1 MQKKIGDKEDAH
13 GCLIITDNQIA
24 GRGRRGRS
32 WSIQKGED
40 IACSLVLKPQLE
52 AKEAS
57 MLTLI
62 AAMAVQKGISYTLSE
77 CQKDI
82 ESLDILNKNIQIKWP
97 NDIVYNKKKVCGIL
111 TEMNADMD
119 GISYVIIGIG
129 INVNK
134 IGIPEELKHMATSI
148 KIESGITIH
157 RAKLVSYIMEQF
169 EHLYDVFMETK
180 DFSRLKKDYE
190 SYLVN
195 YANEVVVLHPKES
208 FSGICRGIS
217 EKGDLII
224 EDEKGNI
231 KEVFSGEVSV
241 RGIYGYV

>member
-1 MQKKIGDKEDAH
+1 MKYPNEKIKIIQGFEDKYIINFLDEIKKREI
-13 GCLIITDNQIA
+13 
-24 GRGRRGRS
+24 RS
-32 WSIQKGED
+32 RLNT
-40 IACSLVLKPQLE
+40 A
-52 AKEAS
+52 
-57 MLTLI
+57 
-62 AAMAVQKGISYTLSE
+62 LS
-77 CQKDI
+77 
-82 ESLDILNKNIQIKWP
+82 P
-97 NDIVYNKKKVCGIL
+97 F
-111 TEMNADMD
+111 
-119 GISYVIIGIG
+119 
-129 INVNK
+129 
-134 IGIPEELKHMATSI
+134 IPEELKHMATSI